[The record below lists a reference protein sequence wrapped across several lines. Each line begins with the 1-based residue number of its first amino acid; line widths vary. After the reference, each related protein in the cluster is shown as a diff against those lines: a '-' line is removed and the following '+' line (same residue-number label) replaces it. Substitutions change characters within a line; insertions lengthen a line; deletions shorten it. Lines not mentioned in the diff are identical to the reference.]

1 MSASLLSSK
10 LNKVARLAAALALSA
25 SVAVLTADRAAAG
38 CGGGGGGGGGGHP
51 QAQAPAQKTVPPDAA
66 KKLRTLHDFAKRLKS
81 EIRLG
86 ERGPL
91 TNEGV
96 VFLQGQLRPYDQYVG
111 TPEYDQALSA
121 ITEAE
126 NAQKGVD

>member
-10 LNKVARLAAALALSA
+10 INKVARLAAALALSA
-25 SVAVLTADRAAAG
+25 SIGVVSADRAAA
-38 CGGGGGGGGGGHP
+38 CGGGGGHP

>member
-10 LNKVARLAAALALSA
+10 INKVARLAAALALSA
-25 SVAVLTADRAAAG
+25 SIGVVSADRAAA
-38 CGGGGGGGGGGHP
+38 CGGGGGGGGGHP